1 MKVIKE
7 NGRRM
12 RICTT
17 MEGIVTAAKN
27 RANKGV
33 MEDESK

>member
-1 MKVIKE
+1 MKVEKE
-7 NGRRM
+7 KGRRM
-12 RICTT
+12 GIGTA
-17 MEGIVTAAKN
+17 MEEIVTAAKN

>member
-12 RICTT
+12 RTT